1 MLSLLSLVD
10 PTLNDSCIN
19 MWLQAMEN
27 LVVWIFVDKFD
38 DKELDHSPESVHRD
52 AKDVQLLNQICND
65 FMTEN

>member
-1 MLSLLSLVD
+1 
-10 PTLNDSCIN
+10 